1 MPEVAGKVKTC
12 GMKLTKWS
20 KKSFGSVRKMLEE
33 KKKLLTKA
41 ELDAA
46 KGGDLLL
53 VSILIDKARRCWIE
67 EAVDNNFLA
76 HEAKLIKAIPLSLNE
91 ADNKL
96 CWSNN
101 VNGLYSVKAGYNLLV
116 NDEFSS
122 NVDASSSSLAK
133 SSWKALWK
141 MKTPN
146 RIKTLLWRANSD
158 ALPTRVNLVKRKIL
172 TDPTCQACGVAQ
184 ESTLHALWLCQKLNE
199 VWSAH
204 FSLLRSEA
212 RECSSFLEVSMFGE
226 VLPL

>member
-1 MPEVAGKVKTC
+1 MPDVAGKVKTC
-12 GMKLTKWS
+12 GVKLTEWS

-33 KKKLLTKA
+33 KQKLLSKA

-53 VSILIDKARRCWIE
+53 VSILIDKAQRCWIE

-91 ADNKL
+91 ADDKL

-116 NDEFSS
+116 NDELSS
-122 NVDASSSSLAK
+122 NAGASSSSLAK

-141 MKTPN
+141 LKTPN
-146 RIKTLLWRANSD
+146 RIKTLLWSVVFQHTRKLGNKVAHRLARA
-158 ALPTRVNLVKRKIL
+158 
-172 TDPTCQACGVAQ
+172 ACNF
-184 ESTLHALWLCQKLNE
+184 SSSLCTWIE
-199 VWSAH
+199 DVSICSYADYSA
-204 FSLLRSEA
+204 EIINA
-212 RECSSFLEVSMFGE
+212 T
-226 VLPL
+226 